1 LVGLWRIGGEQ
12 YFYVLVLW
20 SIFLTSFAVFSL
32 AFSICRVF
40 QVHNLIALACALWAL
55 GAFLVVAGGGMEV
68 ILAVPLSL
76 LTIRYLLSSRFAWEP
91 RQCLTYG
98 FLISLTILARLDTV
112 LLLLIGPGN
121 FGPVEMLV
129 FGKI

>member
-1 LVGLWRIGGEQ
+1 
-12 YFYVLVLW
+12 
-20 SIFLTSFAVFSL
+20 
-32 AFSICRVF
+32 
-40 QVHNLIALACALWAL
+40 
-55 GAFLVVAGGGMEV
+55 MEV

-112 LLLLIGPGN
+112 LLLLRYTNNPTGTKDRADHCARSSSAPSHSLLQPFPSCIH
-121 FGPVEMLV
+121 
-129 FGKI
+129 